1 MISIFNLKYYTLLYL
16 LLIQIWHSQMS
27 FLCFVTPSSESIYN
41 TCENENAK
49 EGGKK
54 YVFTKDKYSTAIYI
68 YYSCEGLKKHFINHL
83 HIMITAPM
91 VTKATTMATA
101 EIEPAM
107 TPISCWS
114 SVSPIECS
122 IKQCVFTENAS
133 LIHTSS
139 QPMMNNS

>member
-1 MISIFNLKYYTLLYL
+1 
-16 LLIQIWHSQMS
+16 MS
-27 FLCFVTPSSESIYN
+27 FLCFVPPSSESIYN

-49 EGGKK
+49 EGGKE

-68 YYSCEGLKKHFINHL
+68 LFMRWFKKHFINHL

-101 EIEPAM
+101 EIEPAI
-107 TPISCWS
+107 TPISCLS

-122 IKQCVFTENAS
+122 IHVKQCVFIEKAS
-133 LIHTSS
+133 LIHISS
-139 QPMMNNS
+139 QPIMNNS